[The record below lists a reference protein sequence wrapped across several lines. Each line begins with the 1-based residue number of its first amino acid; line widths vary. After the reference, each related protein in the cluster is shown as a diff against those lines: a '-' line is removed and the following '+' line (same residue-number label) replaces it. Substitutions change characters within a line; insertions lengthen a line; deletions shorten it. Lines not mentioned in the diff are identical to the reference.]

1 MTQEESL
8 APQEA
13 TASDHSHGTGDGAK
27 KSHLPEI
34 PVAEVAHIASHEDL
48 LKVLASHEQWTRAVL
63 DPNVEVA
70 VGRANL
76 KGADLRGYDL
86 AGVNLSGANLSGA
99 NLAGCDLEGA
109 NLTVA
114 NLERAIL
121 ATCNLRHAKLR
132 RARLDGAD
140 LRGADLT
147 GAVLTGVDLSKAIV
161 KTAEDLAAAQDPV
174 KEQEQEQEQATQQA
188 STAAAVAAAGGFKL
202 AQQTVKSPVAAV
214 KPDPELPPGVI
225 L

>member
-1 MTQEESL
+1 M
-8 APQEA
+8 
-13 TASDHSHGTGDGAK
+13 
-27 KSHLPEI
+27 
-34 PVAEVAHIASHEDL
+34 
-48 LKVLASHEQWTRAVL
+48 
-63 DPNVEVA
+63 
-70 VGRANL
+70 
-76 KGADLRGYDL
+76 
-86 AGVNLSGANLSGA
+86 
-99 NLAGCDLEGA
+99 
-109 NLTVA
+109 A

-161 KTAEDLAAAQDPV
+161 KTAEDLAAAQV
-174 KEQEQEQEQATQQA
+174 QEQKQEQA
-188 STAAAVAAAGGFKL
+188 STAAAVAADDGFKL
-202 AQQTVKSPVAAV
+202 TQQTVQSKATAI

>member
-8 APQEA
+8 ARQEA
-13 TASDHSHGTGDGAK
+13 TASDHSHGADEGSK

-34 PVAEVAHIASHEDL
+34 PVAEVAHITSHEDL
-48 LKVLASHEQWTRAVL
+48 LKVLANHEQWTRAVL

-76 KGADLRGYDL
+76 KNADLRGYDL

-161 KTAEDLAAAQDPV
+161 KTAEDLAAAQEQE
-174 KEQEQEQEQATQQA
+174 KEQVQA
-188 STAAAVAAAGGFKL
+188 STAAAVAADDGFKL
-202 AQQTVKSPVAAV
+202 SQQTVKSQVAAI